1 MSAGTSEDKSTSS
14 LGAQG
19 YGAGVVSLDEL
30 NEIQQHYPE
39 LWAEAAHL
47 FTETL
52 YEAVGLD
59 AKVIQL
65 VLCSLLAA
73 RGWTTGLRVHALQA
87 REAGATAD
95 EIRGAVLLCYAVNGL
110 SPAVAGLHVIE
121 DLL

>member
-1 MSAGTSEDKSTSS
+1 MTVKPRSAPRGEQLVPPDE
-14 LGAQG
+14 GM
-19 YGAGVVSLDEL
+19 GVVSLAEL
-30 NEIQQHYPE
+30 SEIQQHYPQ

-52 YEAVGLD
+52 YDAVGLD
-59 AKVIQL
+59 AKVIQM

-73 RGWTTGLRVHALQA
+73 RGWVTGLRVHAVQA
-87 REAGATAD
+87 RQAGATAE

-110 SPAVAGLHVIE
+110 SPAVSGLHVIE